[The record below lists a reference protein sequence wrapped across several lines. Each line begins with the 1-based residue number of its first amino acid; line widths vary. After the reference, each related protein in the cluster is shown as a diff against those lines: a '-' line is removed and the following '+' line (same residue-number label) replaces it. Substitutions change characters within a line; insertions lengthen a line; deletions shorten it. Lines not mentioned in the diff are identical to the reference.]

1 MESRILTHMALATVA
16 GFVGQGLTLL
26 AEALLQW
33 NYLESN
39 NKPGLGACIAF
50 LFLYMLFFNM
60 CTDGPSWAWMAEVFP
75 NTARSRGIGLAL
87 FSYFVGTITYTTP
100 GALAFRNM

>member
-1 MESRILTHMALATVA
+1 VT
-16 GFVGQGLTLL
+16 GFIGQGLTLL
-26 AEALLQW
+26 VEALLQW
-33 NYLESN
+33 KYLDTHN
-39 NKPGLGACIAF
+39 QPGLSACVAF
-50 LFLYMLFFNM
+50 LFVYMLFFNM

-75 NTARSRGIGLAL
+75 TTARSRGIGLGL

>member
-1 MESRILTHMALATVA
+1 MESRILTDMALATVA

-33 NYLESN
+33 KYLESN